1 MNVVDIIA
9 KKRDGGVHSR
19 EEVDSLVQG
28 FTRGDIPDYQVAAWL
43 MAVYLRGMTSDETA
57 YLTYAMAHSGRTLDV
72 EQTMPLSVDKHS
84 TGGVGDKTTLV
95 VAPLVV
101 AAGLAVAKISG
112 RGLGF
117 TGGTLD
123 KLESFPGFSSD
134 VSVPQFMDNLAQYR
148 IVVAGQT
155 PELVPA
161 DGRLYAL
168 RDVTA
173 TVGSLPLIASSIV
186 SKKLAVGARGIV
198 FDVKVG
204 KGAFMKTEEDAL
216 ELGRSLVDLTRSLG
230 KRATAVISDMN
241 QPLGRAVG
249 NAVEVAEAIDTL
261 KGSGPA
267 DFTEHC
273 LTMAAQMLLLVEE
286 AEDDQGAQERL
297 RDLLASGDALSRLE
311 DLVQAQ
317 GGDTRPIDDPE
328 LLPQAATIEPVSSP
342 MSGYICGLDAME
354 VGLTAMDLGAG
365 RKKKGD
371 PVDHAVGIVLLK
383 KIGDQVD
390 EGETLCTVHAQTQ
403 DDFERAR
410 ERLLGAYSWQDDPV
424 SAAPLLYR
432 IIR

>member
-1 MNVVDIIA
+1 MNVVEIIA
-9 KKRDGGVHSR
+9 KKRDGGALSR
-19 EEVDSLVQG
+19 EELDFFVQG

-43 MAVYLRGMTSDETA
+43 MAIYLRGMTSDETA
-57 YLTYAMAHSGRTLDV
+57 HLTYAMAHSGRTLDV
-72 EQTMPLSVDKHS
+72 EKIMPLAVDKHS

-123 KLESFPGFSSD
+123 KLESFPGFTSD
-134 VSVPQFMDNLAQYR
+134 VSVPQFRDNLAQYR

-161 DGRLYAL
+161 DGKLYAL

-173 TVGSLPLIASSIV
+173 TVGSVPLIASSIV

-204 KGAFMKTEEDAL
+204 TGAFMKTEAEAL
-216 ELGRSLVDLTRSLG
+216 ELARTLVNLAKKLG

-249 NAVEVAEAIDTL
+249 NAVEVEEAIDTL
-261 KGSGPA
+261 RGSGPA

-273 LTMAAQMLLLVEE
+273 LTVAAQMLLLVGE
-286 AEDDQGAQERL
+286 AEDDQTARERL
-297 RDLLASGDALSRLE
+297 QDLLASGHALSKLG
-311 DLVQAQ
+311 DLVEAQ
-317 GGDTRPIDDPE
+317 GGDTGPLEDPA
-328 LLPQAATIEPVSSP
+328 LLPQAGTIQPMSSP
-342 MSGYICGLDAME
+342 RAGYICGLDAME
-354 VGLTAMDLGAG
+354 VGLTAMELGAG
-365 RKKKGD
+365 RTKKGEA
-371 PVDHAVGIVLLK
+371 VDHAVGIVFHK
-383 KIGDQVD
+383 KIGDRVQT
-390 EGETLCTVHAQTQ
+390 GEALCTIHAQSRE
-403 DDFERAR
+403 DLERAQ
-410 ERLLGAYSWQDDPV
+410 ERLLGAYAWQEDAVASPPLVYQIV
-424 SAAPLLYR
+424 S
-432 IIR
+432 